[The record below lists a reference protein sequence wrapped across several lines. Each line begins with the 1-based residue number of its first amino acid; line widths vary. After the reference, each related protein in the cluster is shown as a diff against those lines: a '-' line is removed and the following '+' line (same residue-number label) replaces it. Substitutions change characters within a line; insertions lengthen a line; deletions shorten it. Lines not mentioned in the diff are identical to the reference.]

1 MPKITPWLWFDGKA
15 EEAAR
20 FYVSVFPNSRVGEIT
35 RYSDASLA
43 GEDMPPPGSVMTVE
57 FWLDGMQLFGLNGGP
72 QFPFT
77 EAVSLQIECA
87 DQAEVDRYWDALLQD
102 GGQESQC
109 GWLKDRYGFN
119 WQVVPKQLMALQS
132 DPDPAVRKRV
142 NEAMFKMR
150 KLDIAA
156 LEAAARRP
164 GPRSSRPPARGGGW

>member
-87 DQAEVDRYWDALLQD
+87 DQAEVDRYWEALVA
-102 GGQESQC
+102 GGGSHSVC
-109 GWLKDRYGFN
+109 GWLKDRFGVS
-119 WQVVPKQLMALQS
+119 WQVVPRQLDAMIQS
-132 DPDPAVRKRV
+132 DDRA
-142 NEAMFKMR
+142 
-150 KLDIAA
+150 
-156 LEAAARRP
+156 AAARAMKAMLGMTKIDIEQLREAFE
-164 GPRSSRPPARGGGW
+164 GVPA